1 MKAMFGIIGGFVA
14 LWEAFWRLLDLYV
27 RRGAARPMPA

>member
-1 MKAMFGIIGGFVA
+1 MRAVLGIIGGLLT

-27 RRGAARPMPA
+27 RRAAARPMPA